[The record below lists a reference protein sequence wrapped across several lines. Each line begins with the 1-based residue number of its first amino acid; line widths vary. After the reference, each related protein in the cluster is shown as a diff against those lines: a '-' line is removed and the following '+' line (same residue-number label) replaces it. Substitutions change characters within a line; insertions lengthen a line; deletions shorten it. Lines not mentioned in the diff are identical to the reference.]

1 MRILVA
7 EDDAVTRRILQ
18 VAVERAGHECA
29 VAADG
34 EQAWALYLRLAPDAL
49 ISDWMMPGMDGPEL
63 CRRVRSDEER
73 GYCYI
78 ILLSAL
84 TDRDHVLAGMRA
96 GADDY
101 LTKPLQPRELDLR
114 LIAAARVT
122 ELHRRLAAQRA
133 ELERLSAE
141 HYEDARSDALLAIG
155 NRRRLLEDL
164 SGLAARTERYGH
176 AYCVALC
183 DIDNFKH
190 YNDAFGHP
198 AGDAVLQAVARALV
212 RTCRR
217 GDTVYRYGGEEL
229 VVVLP
234 GQDLAS
240 AVMAAQRLRAAV
252 EALAV
257 AHPGNPP
264 ADVVTVSIGVAPV
277 GEADPKDPAAL
288 LRPADA
294 ALYRAKEGGRNRVEV
309 AGEAAKHHR

>member
-1 MRILVA
+1 
-7 EDDAVTRRILQ
+7 
-18 VAVERAGHECA
+18 
-29 VAADG
+29 
-34 EQAWALYLRLAPDAL
+34 
-49 ISDWMMPGMDGPEL
+49 
-63 CRRVRSDEER
+63 
-73 GYCYI
+73 
-78 ILLSAL
+78 
-84 TDRDHVLAGMRA
+84 
-96 GADDY
+96 
-101 LTKPLQPRELDLR
+101 
-114 LIAAARVT
+114 
-122 ELHRRLAAQRA
+122 
-133 ELERLSAE
+133 
-141 HYEDARSDALLAIG
+141 
-155 NRRRLLEDL
+155 
-164 SGLAARTERYGH
+164 
-176 AYCVALC
+176 
-183 DIDNFKH
+183 
-190 YNDAFGHP
+190 
-198 AGDAVLQAVARALV
+198 VLQAVARALV